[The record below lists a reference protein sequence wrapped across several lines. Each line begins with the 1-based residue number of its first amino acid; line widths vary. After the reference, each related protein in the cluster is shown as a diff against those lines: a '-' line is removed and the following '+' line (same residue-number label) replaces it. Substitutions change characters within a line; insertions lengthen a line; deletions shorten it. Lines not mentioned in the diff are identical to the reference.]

1 MSSNASHVSSADN
14 GHVSSADNGHFVAP
28 VRSEQVVVDAVRLGD
43 KKSNLWLDAWRDLR
57 KRPLFWLSV
66 LMCLAIVITSLWPSL
81 FTSVPPAGPGA
92 CDLANSNGGPASG
105 HPLGYTFQ
113 GCDVWSR
120 LVYGTRVSLAV
131 GLMATII
138 GTVIGVIM
146 GALAAFYGGWLDSLL
161 SRVGDV
167 FFTIPYIVAAIVVM
181 TVLKDYRNEFVLALA
196 IGGFAWSSTAR
207 IVRAEV
213 LRVKQADFVMASIAL
228 GVSRFKTL
236 VVHVLP
242 NALAPVIVVATIG
255 LGQAIVAEATLS
267 FLGVGLGG
275 VSWGADISQ
284 AQTSIR
290 TSPMAL
296 FWPSLALTLTV
307 LAFVTL
313 GELLRDALD
322 PKSRAQR

>member
-1 MSSNASHVSSADN
+1 MSSNATHY
-14 GHVSSADNGHFVAP
+14 VAP
-28 VRSEQVVVDAVRLGD
+28 VKAEQVVVDAVRLD
-43 KKSNLWLDAWRDLR
+43 EKKSNLWLDAWRDLR
-57 KRPLFWLSV
+57 RRPLFWISV
-66 LMCLAIVITSLWPSL
+66 VMCAIIVVVALWPSL
-81 FTSVPPAGPGA
+81 FTSVPPQGSGACFLSKSNAGPE
-92 CDLANSNGGPASG
+92 PG
-105 HPLGYTFQ
+105 HPLGFTRL

-120 LVYGTRVSLAV
+120 LVHGTSVSMAV
-131 GLMATII
+131 GLMATAI
-138 GTVIGVIM
+138 GTLIGVIM
-146 GALAAFYGGWLDSLL
+146 GALAAFYGGFLDSLL
-161 SRVGDV
+161 SRVGDI

-181 TVLKDYRNEFVLALA
+181 TVVPRDLRNELVLAFA
-196 IGGFAWSSTAR
+196 IGGFSWASTAR
-207 IVRAEV
+207 IMRAEV
-213 LRVKQADFVMASIAL
+213 LRVKQLDFVMASVSL
-228 GVSRFKTL
+228 GLSRFKTL

-255 LGQAIVAEATLS
+255 LGSAIVAEATLS

-296 FWPSLALTLTV
+296 FWPSLALTVTV